1 MSESWRTRRT
11 LLVRAQ
17 DQNDELAW
25 EEFTAYYQ
33 DFIVIILRKMGMNP
47 NYLDDIVQETLIKIW
62 KGLTRFDLKDEKSKF
77 RAWLKTV
84 IRNTAY
90 TCYNKQKKHHIQN
103 TTLEN
108 IEEPSS
114 QSDEKIDQLIE
125 KEWDHYVYNMA
136 MKNIKGL
143 FSERALVV
151 FDLFLDGKS
160 IEDISQ
166 QVGIKENS
174 VYKLKNRVK
183 ARLKQEVDRISQ
195 ELEPQG

>member
-108 IEEPSS
+108 IE
-114 QSDEKIDQLIE
+114 
-125 KEWDHYVYNMA
+125 
-136 MKNIKGL
+136 
-143 FSERALVV
+143 
-151 FDLFLDGKS
+151 
-160 IEDISQ
+160 
-166 QVGIKENS
+166 
-174 VYKLKNRVK
+174 
-183 ARLKQEVDRISQ
+183 
-195 ELEPQG
+195 